1 MAKGSKQSID
11 RRPGME
17 ILRAMLD
24 APIDDPVCAVDD
36 AMSPLEAVADIVCR
50 ECLPGHEAGA
60 GCYDRTELAANTC
73 RDCWLGWLKEGA

>member
-1 MAKGSKQSID
+1 MAKGSKQNID

-24 APIDDPVCAVDD
+24 APMDDPVCAVEGVL
-36 AMSPLEAVADIVCR
+36 SPTEAVAEIVSR
-50 ECLPGHEAGA
+50 ECPPGHEAGA

-73 RDCWLGWLKEGA
+73 RDCWLDWLKEGA

>member
-1 MAKGSKQSID
+1 MAKGSRQSID

-36 AMSPLEAVADIVCR
+36 AASPLEAVAEIVCR
-50 ECLPGHEAGA
+50 ECPPGHEAGA
-60 GCYDRTELAANTC
+60 MCYDRTELAGYTC
-73 RDCWLGWLKEGA
+73 RDCWLEWLREGA